1 LKKYHFYLIVG
12 LLCSVFSPSVVAE
25 LKIGFVNIVK
35 VMDKAPQVKRANN
48 RLKRELAPRREEI
61 ATAKQELRKKE
72 KRLAKDATIMSE
84 QQVRKLSRDV
94 REKRRELA
102 RLQDEFQED
111 INIRRNEELDKIH
124 QVITQ
129 VIRELGKSSKYDL
142 ILSDGVLFWSK
153 RIDITDQVLRRLSP
167 SRRRHNRR

>member
-12 LLCSVFSPSVVAE
+12 FLISVLSPSVVAE

-35 VMDKAPQVKRANN
+35 VMDKAPQVKSANK

-61 ATAKQELRKKE
+61 ETAKQELRKKE
-72 KRLAKDATIMSE
+72 KRLAKNASIMSE

-124 QVITQ
+124 QVITR

-167 SRRRHNRR
+167 SRRRHKRR